1 VEAAGIARM
10 PAHLEHVKWSGEGD
24 FTQTLIDWFLQH
36 EAIAFLR
43 VEDSV
48 STRADVD
55 YNLISNEIFV
65 KFHTRERVERDRVWG
80 VLPRSRTVRDKLMTL
95 EQLES
100 VLGDAEEIGIPDYAD
115 EGMIQYLRT
124 ERVIPPYQTKGYK
137 LIELVRIYEVGTP
150 PRRS

>member
-1 VEAAGIARM
+1 MSV
-10 PAHLEHVKWSGEGD
+10 HLDRKKWSGEGD

-36 EAIAFLR
+36 DSVAFLR
-43 VEDSV
+43 VEDAV

-55 YNLISNEIFV
+55 YNLISNEIFLQ
-65 KFHTRERVERDRVWG
+65 FCTRERVEQDRLCG
-80 VLPRSRTVRDKLMTL
+80 ILPRARTVTDKLMTL

-100 VLGDAEEIGIPDYAD
+100 VLGEDEKIGVPDYAD
-115 EGMIQYLRT
+115 EGMIQFLHT

-150 PRRS
+150 PRT

>member
-1 VEAAGIARM
+1 M
-10 PAHLEHVKWSGEGD
+10 SAHLDRAKWSGEGD

-36 EAIAFLR
+36 ETIAFLR
-43 VEDSV
+43 VEDSI

-80 VLPRSRTVRDKLMTL
+80 VLPRSRTVHDKLMTL
-95 EQLES
+95 ERLES
-100 VLGDAEEIGIPDYAD
+100 VLGAAEEIGIPDYAD
-115 EGMIQYLRT
+115 DGMIQYLRT
-124 ERVIPPYQTKGYK
+124 ERIIPPYQTKGYK

-150 PRRS
+150 PRR

>member
-1 VEAAGIARM
+1 M
-10 PAHLEHVKWSGEGD
+10 SAHLDHVKWSGEGD
-24 FTQTLIDWFLQH
+24 FTQTLIDWFLEH

-65 KFHTRERVERDRVWG
+65 TFHTRERVERDRVWG

-100 VLGDAEEIGIPDYAD
+100 VLGDAEEIGTPDYAD
-115 EGMIQYLRT
+115 DGMIQYLRT